1 MADASEDVFS
11 QSWRDLSGADRA
23 ANVRKVLLAQARLDT
38 AIRSLSDYRKAEASA
53 TARQSID
60 GIREFFS
67 AFLATKFYP
76 ELHAQ
81 GAPNRPHRI
90 FRATELVEYMLSFVA
105 VADLFTLRQVNKT
118 LRNQIDQS
126 EVLQYRTYRSTDLD
140 GYYKTAFSPGSHC
153 SKLTGI
159 TVDAIFSCNTAMLG
173 IEKPPGHF
181 AAVLEVRFDSR
192 YSKVAVPNRYYPYGA
207 MFLAQPPPTEIDVF
221 PDCCS
226 RGTYSS
232 TYAAHQQD
240 PLNAA
245 MALGRLQPVGK
256 VVSNTGLTVGHL
268 YDAIERIRE
277 EHRICP
283 HAIEIANHDDD
294 GNYWPNISFGCLLKV
309 RPDDPVLSPR
319 IAAGV
324 MSRTP
329 PPAPNWR
336 IWDYIDAKQK
346 GRSCRADSQHTTQ
359 TDMSQHTQQAGA
371 FPHSPNSKPPCVS
384 TASEPLY
391 RKSHQAAIHVRWTW
405 NSLYK

>member
-1 MADASEDVFS
+1 MADSEDVFS
-11 QSWRDLSGADRA
+11 DSWRALSQSDRTA
-23 ANVRKVLLAQARLDT
+23 FVRKALYAQSRLDT
-38 AIRSLSDYRKAEASA
+38 AIRTLSDYRKAEASA

-60 GIREFFS
+60 GIRDFFS

-76 ELHAQ
+76 ELHAA
-81 GAPNRPHRI
+81 GAPNQQHRI
-90 FRATELVEYMLSFVA
+90 FQATSLVEYMLSFVG
-105 VADLFTLRQVNKT
+105 VADLFTLRQVNKP

-140 GYYKTAFSPGSHC
+140 GHFKTPFEAGSEC

-181 AAVLEVRFDSR
+181 AAVLEVRFDPKH
-192 YSKVAVPNRYYPYGA
+192 SKTAVPNRYYPYGA
-207 MFLAQPPPTEIDVF
+207 MFLSQPPPTEIDVF

-232 TYAAHQQD
+232 TYAAHHQD

-256 VVSNTGLTVGHL
+256 VVSNTGLTVGHI

-283 HAIEIANHDDD
+283 HAIEILNHDDD
-294 GNYWPNISFGCLLKV
+294 GNYWPTISFGCLLKV
-309 RPDDPVLSPR
+309 RADDPVLNPR
-319 IAAGV
+319 VAAGV

-346 GRSCRADSQHTTQ
+346 GKACLNLT
-359 TDMSQHTQQAGA
+359 
-371 FPHSPNSKPPCVS
+371 VS
-384 TASEPLY
+384 GY
-391 RKSHQAAIHVRWTW
+391 I
-405 NSLYK
+405 